1 MGQVLKL
8 STWARKLEN
17 YSLLLSPYRSSY
29 PSLIQRLSPVYPQGH
44 QMYQDRYR

>member
-1 MGQVLKL
+1 MENLLFVL
-8 STWARKLEN
+8 
-17 YSLLLSPYRSSY
+17 SLHQSSY